1 MRYMSNSAQWACFHC
16 CAQQSVH
23 NCWLCLCTY
32 MSEVPHWE
40 YLHCFSTVFRD
51 FCFVWYVF
59 LSTHL
64 SEIIRARSSVGGW
77 RSGIQNEQE
86 IRNSKGIGW
95 TDRHNIL
102 GGDRAELQS
111 KGKEGIKDVD
121 RFFPAI
127 WGEYYRGYTTDTRH
141 ILQHQLMLIIQN
153 TRYTLYTTDCTSW
166 EGFNRIASPVHG
178 AGGDRSGVGQEEGI
192 MKSEP
197 IMSCKAPLE
206 THSQD
211 KHGTVDGL

>member
-1 MRYMSNSAQWACFHC
+1 
-16 CAQQSVH
+16 
-23 NCWLCLCTY
+23 
-32 MSEVPHWE
+32 
-40 YLHCFSTVFRD
+40 
-51 FCFVWYVF
+51 
-59 LSTHL
+59 
-64 SEIIRARSSVGGW
+64 
-77 RSGIQNEQE
+77 
-86 IRNSKGIGW
+86 
-95 TDRHNIL
+95 
-102 GGDRAELQS
+102 
-111 KGKEGIKDVD
+111 
-121 RFFPAI
+121 
-127 WGEYYRGYTTDTRH
+127 
-141 ILQHQLMLIIQN
+141 MLIIQN